1 MRDGAAP
8 TAKHS
13 AAGKLGIFFRYIIK
27 KPLSKRKRLNYNN
40 IMRRSEC
47 LEDPAAT
54 YSPVP

>member
-13 AAGKLGIFFRYIIK
+13 AAGKKHIIK

-40 IMRRSEC
+40 IRRRAEC